1 VRLTLVAGVLLLVLP
16 PLAWWV
22 SVPPDAVGADPAAP
36 VASEPGEDQHAPDAP
51 ALRWGGDDEVPP
63 DPASAGGDPT
73 RLTISAIG
81 VDHPIVAVGR
91 SPDGAM
97 EVPDDVHEIGWYAP
111 MGVRPG
117 DPGSAVL
124 AGHVDSRRQGRGAF
138 FDLRSLEV
146 GDVIV
151 VETVAGEQRWVVTGR
166 TRYPKAELPVD
177 DLFAVTGGARLVLI
191 TCGGDFDPGRRS
203 YRDNVVVAAAP
214 VAAVGDG

>member
-1 VRLTLVAGVLLLVLP
+1 VRATFVAGLLLLVLP

-22 SVPPDAVGADPAAP
+22 STPPDAVGVDPTAP
-36 VASEPGEDQHAPDAP
+36 TAPGDALHAPDAP
-51 ALRWGGDDEVPP
+51 VLRWGGHDEVPP
-63 DPASAGGDPT
+63 APASAGAEPT
-73 RLTISAIG
+73 RLTIPAIG

-91 SPDGAM
+91 STDGAM
-97 EVPDDVHEIGWYAP
+97 EVPDDVHAIGWYAP

-146 GDVIV
+146 GDDIV
-151 VETVAGEQRWVVTGR
+151 VGTVAGEQRWVVTGR

-177 DLFAVTGGARLVLI
+177 DLFTVGGGPRLVLI
-191 TCGGDFDPGRRS
+191 TCGGDFDPSHRS

-214 VAAVGDG
+214 VVTVGAG